1 MAYQPLEEML
11 PRAQWGVYRLVRLAS
26 MRALE
31 ISLTGVSLVGK
42 TSTQKPATIALE
54 EVLAGK
60 VMDQVSA
67 DKADGMAKAKKKT

>member
-11 PRAQWGVYRLVRLAS
+11 PRARGGVYRLVRLVS
-26 MRALE
+26 TRALE
-31 ISLTGVSLVGK
+31 VSVTGVSLVGK

-60 VMDQVSA
+60 VMDQFSA
-67 DKADGMAKAKKKT
+67 DEFDKKAKAKKKA